1 MCVAI
6 NHMANAIP
14 SGIVLVM
21 NAYYFYQQPY
31 DQM

>member
-14 SGIVLVM
+14 SGTDVASMTYNML
-21 NAYYFYQQPY
+21 NLAYVGT
-31 DQM
+31 